1 MPKLLSGRVGVTSY
15 AGISTSRYE
24 WLGLSEAEPNLNIPA
39 QNDYALFSDVD
50 GNRYWQSIAPSG
62 SVEGITVQDE
72 YVTPVGF
79 GGSITIVNFVGT
91 GVTAIQTK
99 QNIGGE
105 IVGVATVIVDQPPQ
119 MVGIGSALPG
129 AENIIEYLNSEIG
142 LGHTVTISSAQMP
155 NAEKA
160 WSIYETLVMNE
171 GGDLIIGDGR
181 TFTVDILDFGQL

>member
-1 MPKLLSGRVGVTSY
+1 
-15 AGISTSRYE
+15 
-24 WLGLSEAEPNLNIPA
+24 
-39 QNDYALFSDVD
+39 
-50 GNRYWQSIAPSG
+50 
-62 SVEGITVQDE
+62 
-72 YVTPVGF
+72 
-79 GGSITIVNFVGT
+79 
-91 GVTAIQTK
+91 
-99 QNIGGE
+99 
-105 IVGVATVIVDQPPQ
+105 